1 MSDPTVPSSPS
12 PEPAPGS
19 AVTPPPIIP
28 AAGGADTTTA
38 AGGLTPNVAAGLACA
53 FGLIS
58 GIVFLVLEKK
68 NPFVRFWAM
77 QATIFGGAVFAFY
90 ILLMILLKIPFL
102 GVVIGLLSLLV
113 YLGIFVVWL
122 LMVIKAFTGKEWE
135 MPFIGKIAREQ
146 LAKMPAA

>member
-19 AVTPPPIIP
+19 ASPATTP
-28 AAGGADTTTA
+28 AGTA
-38 AGGLTPNVAAGLACA
+38 AGGLAPNVAAGLACA

-68 NPFVRFWAM
+68 DQFVRFWAM
-77 QATIFGGAVFAFY
+77 QATIFGGAVFAFW
-90 ILLMILLKIPFL
+90 ILLMILVKIPFL
-102 GVVIGLLSLLV
+102 GVLIALASLLV
-113 YLGIFVVWL
+113 YLGVFVVWL

-135 MPFIGKIAREQ
+135 MPIIGKIARQQ
-146 LAKMPAA
+146 LAKMPTT

>member
-19 AVTPPPIIP
+19 ASPVTSAP
-28 AAGGADTTTA
+28 ATAGV
-38 AGGLTPNVAAGLACA
+38 GGLAPNVAAGLACA

-68 NPFVRFWAM
+68 DQFVRFWAM
-77 QATIFGGAVFAFY
+77 QATIFGGAVFAFW
-90 ILLMILLKIPFL
+90 ILLMILVKIPFL
-102 GVVIGLLSLLV
+102 GFLIALASLVV
-113 YLGIFVVWL
+113 YLGVFVVWL

-135 MPFIGKIAREQ
+135 MPVIGKIARQQ
-146 LAKMPAA
+146 LAKMPTA